1 MKKVGN
7 IFQIGIPLT
16 KAHPA
21 VVSGQE
27 PIVKNIFDTY

>member
-1 MKKVGN
+1 MC
-7 IFQIGIPLT
+7 IPLT

-27 PIVKNIFDTY
+27 PIVKNTYAYLLIYLVLKTD